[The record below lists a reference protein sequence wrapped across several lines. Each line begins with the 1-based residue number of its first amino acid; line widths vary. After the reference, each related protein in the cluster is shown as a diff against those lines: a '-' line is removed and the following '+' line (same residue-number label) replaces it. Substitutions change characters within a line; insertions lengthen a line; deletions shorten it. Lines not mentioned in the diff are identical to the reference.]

1 MNGINKEFEMALT
14 STYALAQHLSYEP
27 VSTPSEIDQVIKY
40 FHKKSKKINIKSY

>member
-1 MNGINKEFEMALT
+1 MNEINKKSEMTLT

-27 VSTPSEIDQVIKY
+27 VSTSSEIDQVIKY